1 MTIGNSSIKKPNYS
15 KGIITYALVGLIF
28 FIALFLSSQSD
39 GPSKFPKEIT
49 DQFTFTAWVNEGED
63 FLKKTID
70 G

>member
-1 MTIGNSSIKKPNYS
+1 MSSSNEILEKPNQS
-15 KGIITYALVGLIF
+15 KSIITYTIVGVVF

-63 FLKKTID
+63 FLKKKL
-70 G
+70 